1 MDCSPERTATGTQL
15 ISKSGTL
22 LRLIANANRQGARL
36 VDLTLHS
43 GLERPTV
50 RRILKGL
57 IDEGLVQQDQDN
69 RRYFLGT
76 LLFELGVAA
85 VHRNRIADIA
95 APSLARMAQ
104 ETGDSVYLV
113 QRSGMDAV
121 CIDRCDGSDPFKV
134 STLDVGSR
142 RPLGAAAGSLAILM
156 KLPAA
161 EQRRI
166 IAANGSQMAYYE
178 RVTGE
183 STADAVARSIALGFA
198 LMPTNVMPYVS
209 GVGVAIETGSVPVT
223 LALSVSALS
232 DRIMVDRR
240 YLAIAKMLQRE
251 TCTIGHALAATKHEL
266 RGSQLDV
273 SPIVGRRP

>member
-1 MDCSPERTATGTQL
+1 MDRSLERTATGTQL
-15 ISKSGTL
+15 ISRSGTL

-36 VDLTLHS
+36 GDLTLHS
-43 GLERPTV
+43 GFERPTV

-57 IDEGLVQQDQDN
+57 IGEGLVQQDEDN

-85 VHRNRIADIA
+85 VHRNRLSDVA
-95 APSLARMAQ
+95 APSLARLAQ

-134 STLDVGSR
+134 STLDIGSR

-156 KLPAA
+156 KLPSA

-166 IAANGSQMAYYE
+166 IAANRSQMTYYE

-183 STADAVARSIALGFA
+183 STADAVERSTTLGFA

-209 GVGVAIETGSVPVT
+209 GVGVAIETVSGPAM

-232 DRIMVDRR
+232 DRIMADRR
-240 YLAIAKMLQRE
+240 YLAIAGLLQRE
-251 TCTIGHALAATKHEL
+251 ACAIGGALAARQHEL
-266 RGSQLDV
+266 RGD
-273 SPIVGRRP
+273 